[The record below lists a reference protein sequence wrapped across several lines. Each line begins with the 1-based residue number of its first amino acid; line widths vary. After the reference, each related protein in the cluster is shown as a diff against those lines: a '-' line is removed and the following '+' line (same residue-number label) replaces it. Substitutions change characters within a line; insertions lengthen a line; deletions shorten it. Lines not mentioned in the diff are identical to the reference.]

1 MRTKRFRALMA
12 ALILAAATAGALHAV
27 GEGRLQGLVVDEK
40 TNQPIAGVK
49 VTITSPDFNFK
60 QEKTTD
66 SKGKFSA
73 MFVDATRKYVAHFE
87 KPGYTVVDQP
97 ISLQVGGVQGTTFT
111 LPPTQAV
118 DTSKPQEL
126 SGANQAILAYNAG
139 VIALNGK
146 DFPTALA
153 KFEEAHTLDPA
164 LGPVADGYAAAA
176 AGLLDTKQYAEGL
189 KAVDRFL
196 ELKPGDAS
204 GLRLRYDLL
213 KGAGDTEK
221 AAAAL
226 ELLVKTDPGRE
237 TAIRYFNLAAD
248 AVRNGKTDDAVPL
261 LQKALEIDPTL
272 EQGYSALAGIY
283 LPRKKYKEA
292 LALGDKLLTIKP
304 DSSEA
309 QTIRYQAY
317 QGLGDKAKIQEV
329 KAALD
334 AANAT
339 QTPESAFNQ
348 GVTLY
353 NANNVT
359 EAIKSFERALA
370 AKPDY
375 AKAHYM
381 LGLSYV
387 SANDMAKAKE
397 HLQEFVRLAPNDP
410 DAAAAKEMIST
421 LQ

>member
-1 MRTKRFRALMA
+1 MRTQSFRALMA

-27 GEGRLQGLVVDEK
+27 GEGRLQGVVVDEK
-40 TNQPIAGVK
+40 TGKPIAGVK
-49 VTITSPDFNFK
+49 VTITSPEFNFK

-73 MFVDATRKYVAHFE
+73 MFVDATRKYTAHLE
-87 KPGYTVVDQP
+87 KEGYMAIDQP
-97 ISLQVGGVQGTTFT
+97 IALETGGVHAETFS
-111 LPPTQAV
+111 LPPGQAV

-139 VIALNGK
+139 VTALNAK
-146 DFPTALA
+146 DYGTALT
-153 KFEEAHTLDPA
+153 KFEEAHTLDPNLA
-164 LGPVADGYAAAA
+164 PVAEGLAATAG
-176 AGLLDTKQYAEGL
+176 GLLDAKQYPEGL
-189 KAVDRFL
+189 KAVDRYL
-196 ELKPGDAS
+196 ELKPGEAS

-213 KGAGDTEK
+213 KASGDTEK
-221 AAAAL
+221 ANAAL
-226 ELLVKTDPGRE
+226 ELLTKTDPGRE
-237 TAIRYFNLAAD
+237 TAIRYFNLAAET
-248 AVRNGKTDDAVPL
+248 VRNGKTDDAIPQ
-261 LQKALEIDPTL
+261 LQKAIELDPTL

-292 LALGDKLLTIKP
+292 LALGDKLLALKP

-329 KAALD
+329 KAALE
-334 AANAT
+334 AANTT

-353 NANNVT
+353 NANNVA

-410 DAAAAKEMIST
+410 DAAAAKEMLGT